1 MGKHFKFIVF
11 TFLEN
16 ALNIG
21 IFIHAPVPHT
31 KRQAEFFENLFPP
44 TAERGGENYDLLYQN
59 SIRKHGDDSEHSVIY
74 VLYAMALQF
83 CKYLSYSVAII

>member
-16 ALNIG
+16 PLNIG

-31 KRQAEFFENLFPP
+31 KLQAEFFENLFPP
-44 TAERGGENYDLLYQN
+44 TAERGGENYDLLYQIQSEN
-59 SIRKHGDDSEHSVIY
+59 MKMTWNIRLCLFCMTYNFSKCDGVT
-74 VLYAMALQF
+74 VL
-83 CKYLSYSVAII
+83 